1 MFRTY
6 AESRGLTKPRTF
18 TAALQEFRDQSD
30 GWFDGTPG
38 SVDRRL
44 AQCTKLLH
52 TAQTAAGED
61 PARHLA
67 VIAEL
72 STDHTA
78 LRELRLDLLGEAA
91 TRAARY
97 TPPGVGV
104 EKLSA
109 EDRRWVVLEAAK
121 FHAETDNSSDVE
133 ERAERARRHAERV
146 TSTLGPARSRV
157 LTAAFE
163 HAVAVRARLTPRPRT
178 AAKRPVFTAFPDSQL
193 FL

>member
-18 TAALQEFRDQSD
+18 TAALQEFRDHSD
-30 GWFDGTPG
+30 GWFDGSPG

-44 AQCTKLLH
+44 AECTKLLH
-52 TAQTAAGED
+52 VAQTAAGED
-61 PARHLA
+61 PARHLE

-72 STDHTA
+72 TSDHKV
-78 LRELRLDLLGEAA
+78 LKELRSDLLSGAA
-91 TRAARY
+91 TRTARY
-97 TPPGVGV
+97 APPGIGV
-104 EKLSA
+104 QKLSA

-121 FHAETDNSSDVE
+121 FHAENNNSSDVE
-133 ERAERARRHAERV
+133 EMAERARRHAERV
-146 TSTLGPARSRV
+146 TSTLGSARSRV
-157 LTAAFE
+157 LCAAFE
-163 HAVAVRARLTPRPRT
+163 HAVAVRARLTPKPRT